1 MSDTAASK
9 APAPQISPDNPC
21 PFLRALVAGNYVG
34 GHIVPLP
41 ELTGTIGRATGK
53 TGFEEFTARA
63 KIFMVAQIANGLGPF
78 SQLRS
83 LFQGAILD
91 ALRNGPLDKHGAGS
105 RILDQ
110 HAVVHE
116 DEIAR
121 LATFGKDY
129 KAPEGSV
136 ERGLSAAEIKTF
148 MAANFQRARDEHP
161 QSYGILHCDHPLLM
175 LGEWP
180 VLLDIMGK
188 GEGKDRDLSVAEV
201 RTLFV
206 DKRFPDRIVAL
217 LQR

>member
-1 MSDTAASK
+1 MSDTAASR

-53 TGFEEFTARA
+53 TGFEGFTARA

-83 LFQGAILD
+83 LFHGTILD

-129 KAPEGSV
+129 KAPDGSV

-148 MAANFQRARDEHP
+148 MAANFQRAKDEHP
-161 QSYGILHCDHPLLM
+161 PSYGMAHCYYPLLM

-188 GEGKDRDLSVAEV
+188 GEGKDRYLSVAEV

-206 DKRFPDRIVAL
+206 DKRFPDRIIAL